1 MSPPRPSRSL
11 PADRARQ
18 SPARSAPASAD
29 SRKEELLHAA
39 WHLFRDNG
47 FDQTSVDDI
56 CAAAGASKGAFYWH
70 YDSKQAVFLD
80 ILEGW
85 TRDIVDQ
92 MMGQFLQAVR
102 SADAIAETTLALE
115 REIRRGRVIVP
126 LWIDFTIHARH
137 DAKVR
142 EALAQFYRRARS
154 AIADLLRPEVADRL
168 DDAGLQGLA
177 ATVFGAYCGLMIQEM
192 VDPDGVNAQAAVQ
205 RFMGMLGGLLREAG
219 AGLVS

>member
-1 MSPPRPSRSL
+1 MTATRPRGP
-11 PADRARQ
+11 
-18 SPARSAPASAD
+18 D
-29 SRKEELLHAA
+29 SRKEELLQAA
-39 WHLFRDNG
+39 WPQFRDRG
-47 FDQTSVDDI
+47 YDQTSVDDI

-70 YDSKQAVFLD
+70 YSSKQDVFLD
-80 ILEGW
+80 ILEAW

-102 SADAIAETTLALE
+102 SDDAIGATTLALE

-126 LWIDFTIHARH
+126 LWVDFTIHARH

-142 EALAQFYRRARS
+142 EALARFYRRARS
-154 AIADLLRPEVADRL
+154 AIADLLRPEVADRM

-192 VDPDGVNAQAAVQ
+192 VDPDGVDAQAAVQ
-205 RFMGMLGGLLREAG
+205 RFMGVL
-219 AGLVS
+219 AGLVRSR